1 MLSQITS
8 LIFEGGVNVDLESRA
23 RFILDEVEST
33 VYGEDVLHLEVVT
46 ELILDN
52 NGIREIPSYVFR

>member
-1 MLSQITS
+1 MLSQIIS

-33 VYGEDVLHLEVVT
+33 VHGEDVLHLEVVT